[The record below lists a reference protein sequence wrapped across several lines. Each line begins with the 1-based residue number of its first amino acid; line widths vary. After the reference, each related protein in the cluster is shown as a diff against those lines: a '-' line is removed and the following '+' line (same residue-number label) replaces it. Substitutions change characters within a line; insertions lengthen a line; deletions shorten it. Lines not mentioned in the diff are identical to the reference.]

1 MKKLQ
6 NTLYVSTQGTYLSKD
21 GECVLVK
28 IDQEEKSRIPIHIL
42 EGIVC
47 FGQISASPYLLSFC
61 AEKGVAV
68 TFLSQYGR
76 FLCSVQGPVRGNVL
90 LRRSQYRA
98 ADDPV
103 RSASLARS
111 FLIGKIGN
119 ARIALS
125 RVVRDHPEKVDV
137 DALKEVQ
144 RLLAGCVKRLKCES
158 NLERIR
164 GIEGDAAKMYF
175 EVFNH
180 AITSQEKN
188 FQFNG
193 RNRRP
198 PLDRVNCLLSFFYT
212 LLTHDIRSALETVGL
227 DPAVGFLHKDRP
239 GRPSLA
245 LDMLEEF
252 RVFMADRLTL
262 TVINRGQ
269 IKGKDFE
276 ISESGAVLLKNDA
289 RKEMLVAYQN
299 RKSEEIIH
307 PFLQEKMPVG
317 LLWHM
322 QALLLARH
330 IRGDIDAY
338 PPFVWR

>member
-1 MKKLQ
+1 VKKLQ

-21 GECVLVK
+21 GECVLAK
-28 IDQEEKSRIPIHIL
+28 IDQQEKSRVPIHIL
-42 EGIVC
+42 DGIVC
-47 FGQISASPYLLSFC
+47 FGQISASPFLLGYC

-68 TFLSQYGR
+68 TFLTQYGR
-76 FLCSVQGPVRGNVL
+76 FLCSVQGPVRGNIL
-90 LRRSQYRA
+90 LRRTQYRM
-98 ADDPV
+98 ADD
-103 RSASLARS
+103 RDQTAALART
-111 FLIGKIGN
+111 FVIGKIGN
-119 ARIALS
+119 ARVALS
-125 RVVRDHPEKVDV
+125 RVVRDHPEKVNV
-137 DALKEVQ
+137 EKFKAAQ
-144 RLLAGCVKRLKCES
+144 RILAGCVKRLCREDDQD
-158 NLERIR
+158 RIR
-164 GIEGDAAKMYF
+164 GIEGEAAKVYF
-175 EVFNH
+175 DVFNQ
-180 AITSQEKN
+180 AITSTEEE
-188 FQFNG
+188 FRFNG

-212 LLTHDIRSALETVGL
+212 LLTHDIRSALEAAGL
-227 DPAVGFLHKDRP
+227 DPAAGFLHKDRP

-269 IKGKDFE
+269 IKAKDFE
-276 ISESGAVLLKNDA
+276 ISESGAVMLKDDA

-299 RKSEEIIH
+299 RKSEEILH
-307 PFLQEKMPVG
+307 PFLQEKMPIG

-330 IRGDIDAY
+330 LRGDIDAY

>member
-6 NTLYVSTQGTYLSKD
+6 NTLYVSTQGTYLSKE

-47 FGQISASPYLLSFC
+47 FGQISVSPYLLGFC

-68 TFLSQYGR
+68 TFLTQYGR
-76 FLCSVQGPVRGNVL
+76 YLCSVQGPVRGNIL
-90 LRRSQYRA
+90 LRRAQYRI
-98 ADDPV
+98 ADDLEL
-103 RSASLARS
+103 SSFLART
-111 FLIGKIGN
+111 FVIGKIGN
-119 ARIALS
+119 ARVTLS

-137 DALKEVQ
+137 EKLKNAQ
-144 RLLAGCVKRLKCES
+144 RILAGSVKHLKTEA
-158 NLERIR
+158 NQERIR
-164 GIEGDAAKMYF
+164 GIEGDAAKIYF
-175 EVFNH
+175 SVFDYG
-180 AITSQEKN
+180 ITSIDPD
-188 FQFNG
+188 FTFNG

-227 DPAVGFLHKDRP
+227 DPAAGFLHKDRP

-252 RVFMADRLTL
+252 RTFIADRLTL
-262 TVINRGQ
+262 TMINRGQ
-269 IKGKDFE
+269 VKANDFDV
-276 ISESGAVLLKNDA
+276 SESGAVLLKDDA
-289 RKEMLVAYQN
+289 RKEILVAYQN
-299 RKSEEIIH
+299 RKSEEIMH
-307 PFLQEKMPVG
+307 PFLKEKMPVG

-322 QALLLARH
+322 QALLLARF

-338 PPFVWR
+338 PPFVWS

>member
-6 NTLYVSTQGTYLSKD
+6 NTLYVSTQGTYLSKE

-47 FGQISASPYLLSFC
+47 FGQISVSPFLLGFC

-68 TFLSQYGR
+68 TFLTQYGR
-76 FLCSVQGPVRGNVL
+76 YLCSVQGPVRGNIL
-90 LRRSQYRA
+90 LRRAQYRI
-98 ADDPV
+98 ADDLDLSS
-103 RSASLARS
+103 RLASA
-111 FLIGKIGN
+111 FVIGKIGN
-119 ARIALS
+119 ARVTLS
-125 RVVRDHPEKVDV
+125 RMVRDHPEKVDV
-137 DALKEVQ
+137 EKLKDAQ
-144 RLLAGCVKRLKCES
+144 RMLAGSVKHLKSEA
-158 NLERIR
+158 NQERIR
-164 GIEGDAAKMYF
+164 GIEGDAAKIYF
-175 EVFNH
+175 SVFDH
-180 AITSQEKN
+180 GITSTDPD
-188 FQFNG
+188 FTFNG

-227 DPAVGFLHKDRP
+227 DPAAGFLHKDRP

-252 RVFMADRLTL
+252 RAFIADRLTL
-262 TVINRGQ
+262 TMINRAQ
-269 IKGKDFE
+269 VKSNDFDV
-276 ISESGAVLLKNDA
+276 SESGAVLLKDDA
-289 RKEMLVAYQN
+289 RKEILVAYQN
-299 RKSEEIIH
+299 RKSEEIMH
-307 PFLQEKMPVG
+307 PFLKEKMPVG

-322 QALLLARH
+322 QALLLARF

-338 PPFVWR
+338 PPFVWS

>member
-6 NTLYVSTQGTYLSKD
+6 NTLYVSTQGSYLSKD

-47 FGQISASPYLLSFC
+47 FGQISASPYLLGFC

-299 RKSEEIIH
+299 RKTEEIIH

>member
-1 MKKLQ
+1 MKRLQ
-6 NTLYVSTQGTYLSKD
+6 NTLYVSTQGTYLSKE
-21 GECVLVK
+21 GECVLVR
-28 IDQEEKSRIPIHIL
+28 IDREEKTRIPIHIL
-42 EGIVC
+42 DGIVC
-47 FGQISASPYLLSFC
+47 FGQISASPYLLGYC

-68 TFLSQYGR
+68 TFLTQYGR
-76 FLCSVQGPVRGNVL
+76 FLCTVQGPVRGNIL
-90 LRRSQYRA
+90 LRREQYRR
-98 ADDPV
+98 ADDSEH
-103 RSASLARS
+103 SAALARS

-119 ARIALS
+119 ARTVLS

-137 DALKEVQ
+137 DALKEAQ
-144 RLLAGCVKRLKCES
+144 RMLAGCVNRLKRE
-158 NLERIR
+158 NDLECIR
-164 GIEGDAAKMYF
+164 GIEGEAARNYF
-175 EVFNH
+175 EVFNQ
-180 AITSQEKN
+180 AITSPGEA
-188 FQFNG
+188 FRFNG

-212 LLTHDIRSALETVGL
+212 LLTHDIRSALETTGL
-227 DPAVGFLHKDRP
+227 DPAAGFLHRDRP

-269 IKGKDFE
+269 VKAKDFE
-276 ISESGAVLLKNDA
+276 ISESGAVLLKDDA

-299 RKSEEIIH
+299 RKSEEIVH
-307 PFLQEKMPVG
+307 PFLQEKMPIG

>member
-21 GECVLVK
+21 GECVLAK
-28 IDQEEKSRIPIHIL
+28 IDQQEKSRVPIHIL
-42 EGIVC
+42 DGIVC
-47 FGQISASPYLLSFC
+47 FGQISASPFLLGYC

-68 TFLSQYGR
+68 TFLTQYGR
-76 FLCSVQGPVRGNVL
+76 FLCSVQGPVRGNIL
-90 LRRSQYRA
+90 LRRTQYRM
-98 ADDPV
+98 ADD
-103 RSASLARS
+103 RDQTAALART
-111 FLIGKIGN
+111 FVIGKIGN
-119 ARIALS
+119 ARVALS
-125 RVVRDHPEKVDV
+125 RVVRDHPEKVNV
-137 DALKEVQ
+137 EKLKAAQ
-144 RLLAGCVKRLKCES
+144 RILAGCVKRLRREDDQD
-158 NLERIR
+158 RIR
-164 GIEGDAAKMYF
+164 GIEGEAAKVYF
-175 EVFNH
+175 DVFNQ
-180 AITSQEKN
+180 AITSTEEE
-188 FQFNG
+188 FRFNG

-198 PLDRVNCLLSFFYT
+198 PLDRINCLLSFFYT
-212 LLTHDIRSALETVGL
+212 LLTHDIRSALEAVGL
-227 DPAVGFLHKDRP
+227 DPAAGFLHKDRP

-269 IKGKDFE
+269 IKAKDFE
-276 ISESGAVLLKNDA
+276 ISESGAVMLKDDA

-299 RKSEEIIH
+299 RKSEEILH
-307 PFLQEKMPVG
+307 PFLQEKMPIG

-330 IRGDIDAY
+330 LRGDIDAY

>member
-21 GECVLVK
+21 GECVLAK
-28 IDQEEKSRIPIHIL
+28 IDQQEKSRVPIHIL
-42 EGIVC
+42 DGIVC
-47 FGQISASPYLLSFC
+47 FGQISASPFLLGYC

-68 TFLSQYGR
+68 TFLTQYGR
-76 FLCSVQGPVRGNVL
+76 FLCSVQGPVRGNIL
-90 LRRSQYRA
+90 LRRTQYRM
-98 ADDPV
+98 ADD
-103 RSASLARS
+103 RDQTAALART
-111 FLIGKIGN
+111 FVIGKIGN
-119 ARIALS
+119 ARVALS
-125 RVVRDHPEKVDV
+125 RVVRDHPEKVNV
-137 DALKEVQ
+137 EKLKAAQ
-144 RLLAGCVKRLKCES
+144 RILAGCVKRLRREDDQD
-158 NLERIR
+158 RIR
-164 GIEGDAAKMYF
+164 GIEGEAAKVYF
-175 EVFNH
+175 DVFNQ
-180 AITSQEKN
+180 AITSTEEE
-188 FQFNG
+188 FRFNG

-212 LLTHDIRSALETVGL
+212 LLTHDIRSALEAVGL
-227 DPAVGFLHKDRP
+227 DPAAGFLHKDRP

-269 IKGKDFE
+269 IKAKDFE
-276 ISESGAVLLKNDA
+276 ISESGAVMLKDDA

-299 RKSEEIIH
+299 RKSEEILH
-307 PFLQEKMPVG
+307 PFLQEKMPIG

-330 IRGDIDAY
+330 LRGDIDAY

>member
-21 GECVLVK
+21 GECVLAK
-28 IDQEEKSRIPIHIL
+28 IDQQEKSRVPIHIL
-42 EGIVC
+42 DGIVC
-47 FGQISASPYLLSFC
+47 FGQISASPFLLGYC
-61 AEKGVAV
+61 AEMGVAV
-68 TFLSQYGR
+68 TFLTQYGR
-76 FLCSVQGPVRGNVL
+76 FLCSVQGPVRGNIL
-90 LRRSQYRA
+90 LRRTQYRM
-98 ADDPV
+98 ADD
-103 RSASLARS
+103 RDQTAALART
-111 FLIGKIGN
+111 FVIGKIGN
-119 ARIALS
+119 ARVALS
-125 RVVRDHPEKVDV
+125 RVVRDHPEKVNV
-137 DALKEVQ
+137 EKLKAAQ
-144 RLLAGCVKRLKCES
+144 RILAGCVKRLRREDDQD
-158 NLERIR
+158 RIR
-164 GIEGDAAKMYF
+164 GIEGEAAKVYF
-175 EVFNH
+175 DVFNQ
-180 AITSQEKN
+180 AITSTEEE
-188 FQFNG
+188 FRFNG

-212 LLTHDIRSALETVGL
+212 LLTHDIRSALEAVGL
-227 DPAVGFLHKDRP
+227 DPAAGFLHKDRP

-269 IKGKDFE
+269 IKAKDFE
-276 ISESGAVLLKNDA
+276 ISESGAVMLKDDA

-299 RKSEEIIH
+299 RKSEEILH
-307 PFLQEKMPVG
+307 PFLQEKMPIG

-330 IRGDIDAY
+330 LRGDIDAY

>member
-47 FGQISASPYLLSFC
+47 FGQISASPYLLGFC

-68 TFLSQYGR
+68 TFLSQYGK
-76 FLCSVQGPVRGNVL
+76 FLCSMQGPVRGNVL

-98 ADDPV
+98 ADDPE

-188 FQFNG
+188 FKFNG